1 MEIVKVENLSHKY
14 SSQWAIKDIDFKIN
28 QNGVIGLLGS
38 NGAGKSTLM
47 NIMCGALDQTVG
59 SVYINGE
66 DLMRNPVEA
75 KKHIGFLLQKAP
87 LHIDLT
93 VDEYLIHCARLRLM
107 KEVDIQDAIN
117 VAKTKCGIMHFSDR
131 LIRNLS
137 GGYQQRVGIAQAI
150 VHDPQFVVLDEPTN
164 GLDPNQ
170 IIEVRHLIKQI
181 AKDRAVLVSTHILSE
196 VEAICDYIRMIENG
210 IMVFEGTIKDFNNQ
224 IETRTVFAELKQ
236 PPTIKELGLIDGVES
251 VTALNELGEYRFK
264 FVKERD
270 ITQEIIKK
278 SIENNWELNQI
289 NIEKVSLDEVFAV
302 LSQKVFINEETV

>member
-75 KKHIGFLLQKAP
+75 KKHIGFLPQKAP

-107 KEVDIQDAIN
+107 READIKDAID

-131 LIRNLS
+131 LIKNLS

>member
-75 KKHIGFLLQKAP
+75 KKHIGFLPQKAP

-107 KEVDIQDAIN
+107 READIKDAID

-131 LIRNLS
+131 LIKNLS

-302 LSQKVFINEETV
+302 LSQKIFINEETV